1 MGHLQDHNN
10 SMKKV
15 MLLLLIGLAM
25 TSSTAFATTVLVV
38 GDSISAA
45 YGMHEDDGWVQLA
58 ENQLLEKEQ
67 QVEFVNASISGD
79 TTEGALRRLP
89 DALELFEPDILVIEL
104 GGNDALRGYSL
115 KKVRENLEALANM
128 GKNAGADVLIMG
140 MQIPTNYGAAYTKR
154 FAQTFVDAA
163 ESTGSELIPFFLE
176 PIALNIEYFQRDGIH
191 PSVEAQPLLV
201 EHAFTKL
208 LPMLEALN

>member
-1 MGHLQDHNN
+1 
-10 SMKKV
+10 MKKV
-15 MLLLLIGLAM
+15 MLLLLTGLAM
-25 TSSTAFATTVLVV
+25 ASSSAFAATVLVV

-58 ENQLLEKEQ
+58 ENQLLENEQ

-89 DALELFEPDILVIEL
+89 DALERFEPDILVIEL

-128 GKNAGADVLIMG
+128 GKDAGADVLIMG
-140 MQIPTNYGAAYTKR
+140 MQIPTNYGAAYTKK

-176 PIALNIEYFQRDGIH
+176 PIALNIDYFQRDGIH
-191 PSVEAQPLLV
+191 PSEQAQPLLV